1 LNTRRR
7 NWLLL
12 GAVGAVGAV
21 GVVVIA
27 SGTAFKPDRAPTR
40 YFDTTRPAVI
50 AHQGGDGTLPGNTL
64 EAFLHADSLGVDVL
78 EMDVHQTRDG
88 VLVLMHD
95 ASVDRTTNG
104 TGAIMEMDLA
114 TLQALDAAWHWP
126 FDGTAAHRG
135 RGFRVPTLES
145 VLGKFPQQRFNI
157 EIKQAAPSIGA
168 ALCVLLRLQGA
179 VERTLVASFHRT
191 ALGDFRQVCPEVAT
205 SAHRWE
211 VTGFLVAERIGLPGL
226 LTQAHALQV
235 PLEQYGITLTAV
247 DRIEAAHHQGL
258 YVDAW
263 TLNEAGTIRDAFRR
277 GVDGVITDRPDIAL
291 AVRAELIR
299 AGDLPVPDSGEDQDR
314 Q

>member
-1 LNTRRR
+1 
-7 NWLLL
+7 
-12 GAVGAVGAV
+12 
-21 GVVVIA
+21 
-27 SGTAFKPDRAPTR
+27 
-40 YFDTTRPAVI
+40 
-50 AHQGGDGTLPGNTL
+50 
-64 EAFLHADSLGVDVL
+64 
-78 EMDVHQTRDG
+78 
-88 VLVLMHD
+88 
-95 ASVDRTTNG
+95 
-104 TGAIMEMDLA
+104 
-114 TLQALDAAWHWP
+114 
-126 FDGTAAHRG
+126 
-135 RGFRVPTLES
+135 
-145 VLGKFPQQRFNI
+145 
-157 EIKQAAPSIGA
+157 
-168 ALCVLLRLQGA
+168 
-179 VERTLVASFHRT
+179 
-191 ALGDFRQVCPEVAT
+191 VAT